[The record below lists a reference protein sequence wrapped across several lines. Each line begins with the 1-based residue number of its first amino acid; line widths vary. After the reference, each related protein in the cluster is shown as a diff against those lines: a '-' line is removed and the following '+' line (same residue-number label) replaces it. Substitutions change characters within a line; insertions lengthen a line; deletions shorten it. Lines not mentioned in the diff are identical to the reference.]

1 MTRAFGRQFKF
12 WSRLSNIKRK
22 SSIAN
27 LGPTK
32 KQRHVLVGLVH
43 VLTVIAAS
51 LLGGS
56 PIIRTR
62 FLGDELEVWNAFKS
76 GKYPTSFQSSL
87 TFAGIDKWRPLNS
100 LAMQAIL
107 RSFKDVYSNYWLFS
121 WVLLLVLGA
130 VMYCAHQ
137 KLFHIDNY
145 RHSSASWIG
154 VVIVVSSPFTFAARS
169 GIHGFLEITPIIL
182 CVISYVAFDSS
193 AKSLT
198 KLPIVYS
205 ALLALC
211 AGLIHE
217 RYFAFSVAMAL
228 VAISRSRKH
237 RHVRG
242 MWLIFLGN
250 GIFYIYSSA
259 VILKLNVLK
268 GGGADALNEVNGF
281 WIIPHVFHALIHLFG
296 GSGAET
302 TYFDT
307 AKPTNLY
314 QDLTLVEEHNLLFPV
329 SILCICIGAVFFKAL
344 AWKRR
349 TPTSNEARAG
359 ASERNTTR
367 TLVEITGISIALLVP
382 AATINSRI
390 EARWLFGSLVFLVI
404 LLSGLASSDSH
415 ASRYLARGILVIL
428 FVANVLGRWSYAEF
442 DWWRTRSERVL
453 TTVEQLAPKAG
464 TWELAIIVPNYP
476 DENNSAVWWGLNYGG
491 ALINYLDN
499 APNGIYFGERDVV
512 SSCNRPCLV
521 LTVQDDRRKRE
532 EIDSADNQIIVYRW
546 LK

>member
-1 MTRAFGRQFKF
+1 MNSAFWQQLMF
-12 WSRLSNIKRK
+12 WSRLSNAKPI
-22 SSIAN
+22 SSAAN
-27 LGPTK
+27 LGQSTK
-32 KQRHVLVGLVH
+32 HKHLLTGLVH

-62 FLGDELEVWNAFKS
+62 FLGDDLEVWNAAKI
-76 GKYPTSFQSSL
+76 GEYPTSIQSSL

-107 RSFKDVYSNYWLFS
+107 RSFKDVYSNYWIFS

-130 VMYCAHQ
+130 VVHYAHR
-137 KLFHIDNY
+137 KLFYIDNH
-145 RHSSASWIG
+145 RFPSSSWIG
-154 VVIVVSSPFTFAARS
+154 VVIVLSSPFTFMARS
-169 GIHGFLEITPIIL
+169 GINGFLEISPIIL
-182 CVISYVAFDSS
+182 CVISYVVFDSS
-193 AKSLT
+193 TKSLT

-228 VAISRSRKH
+228 VAISRSRKY
-237 RHVRG
+237 RYVRG
-242 MWLIFLGN
+242 MWLVFLGN
-250 GIFYIYSSA
+250 GIFYIYSA
-259 VILKLNVLK
+259 VVVLRLNVFK
-268 GGGADALNEVNGF
+268 GGGADALNEVIGF
-281 WIIPHVFHALIHLFG
+281 WIIPHSFHALIHLFG

-302 TYFDT
+302 TYFDIE
-307 AKPTNLY
+307 KPENLY
-314 QDLTLVEEHNLLFPV
+314 QGLTLVEEYNLLFPV
-329 SILCICIGAVFFKAL
+329 SILCICIGAVFLKTL

-349 TPTSNEARAG
+349 TPTSNEARVG
-359 ASERNTTR
+359 VIERYTTR
-367 TLVEITGISIALLVP
+367 TLVEITGISFALLVP
-382 AATINSRI
+382 AATINSRL

-404 LLSGLASSDSH
+404 LLGGLASSDSH
-415 ASRYLARGILVIL
+415 ASRNLARGILAIL

-453 TTVEQLAPKAG
+453 TTVEQLAPEAG
-464 TWELAIIVPNYP
+464 TWELAIIVPDYP
-476 DENNSAVWWGLNYGG
+476 DENNSVVWWGLNYGR
-491 ALINYLDN
+491 AFINYLNN
-499 APNGIYFGERDVV
+499 APNGIYFGEHDVV

-521 LTVQDDRRKRE
+521 LTVQDDRRNRQ
-532 EIDSADNQIIVYRW
+532 EIDIADNQTIVYRW